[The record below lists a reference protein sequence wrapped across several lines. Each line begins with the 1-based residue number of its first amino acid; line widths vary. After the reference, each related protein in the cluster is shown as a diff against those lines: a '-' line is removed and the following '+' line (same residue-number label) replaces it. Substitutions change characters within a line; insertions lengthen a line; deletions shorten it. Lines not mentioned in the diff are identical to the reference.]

1 MGRAAP
7 VPPRGSGQRPA
18 RSPPAPGPARELR
31 AGPAVS
37 VATRRAPVRPLGITG
52 QRVRGRPAPTAP
64 PRPATTAPISPRG
77 KRMYLPFLPSPPAI
91 GPAEPPVSSTA
102 APDWPSGG
110 GPAAAAMAA
119 ERAVRERRPP
129 FCVCGGRARA
139 APPPPARPA
148 PGAELTAPR
157 RPSVA
162 AAGRE
167 ALSCQQPL
175 PSERRA
181 RPPPASGALA
191 AELHNSLS
199 RRDPT
204 WLWGGIQ
211 VSLKKQ
217 EQRAVGSSSLGRSRV
232 VAAAEGMCLRGLAAA
247 AASPPGVTALG
258 CLPLSRE

>member
-1 MGRAAP
+1 
-7 VPPRGSGQRPA
+7 
-18 RSPPAPGPARELR
+18 
-31 AGPAVS
+31 
-37 VATRRAPVRPLGITG
+37 
-52 QRVRGRPAPTAP
+52 
-64 PRPATTAPISPRG
+64 
-77 KRMYLPFLPSPPAI
+77 MYLPFLPSPPAI

-175 PSERRA
+175 PSKRRA
-181 RPPPASGALA
+181 WPPPASGALCF
-191 AELHNSLS
+191 
-199 RRDPT
+199 
-204 WLWGGIQ
+204 Q
-211 VSLKKQ
+211 
-217 EQRAVGSSSLGRSRV
+217 GSAWDRNGLREEGSVPPLGR
-232 VAAAEGMCLRGLAAA
+232 AAWLLPEGTQPVSGGAFR
-247 AASPPGVTALG
+247 SP
-258 CLPLSRE
+258 